1 MDHRVYLGLGANL
14 DQPAEQI
21 RAALRSLDGLPQSRL
36 VKSSALYTS
45 SPLGPQDQPDY
56 VNAVCL
62 LETQLAPDELL
73 HQLQRLEIEQGRV
86 KKRHWGERTIDL
98 DILLYDDLQLQS
110 EHLQI
115 PHSQMHL
122 RDFVLVPLAEIAPG
136 VVIPGLGKVEE
147 LISDLQDSFLRTL

>member
-1 MDHRVYLGLGANL
+1 MVHHVYIGLGANL
-14 DQPAEQI
+14 DQPAEQV
-21 RAALRSLDGLPQSRL
+21 RAALRSLDNLSQSRV

-73 HQLQRLEIEQGRV
+73 QRLQKLEIEQGRV
-86 KKRHWGERTIDL
+86 KKRHWGERIIDL

-122 RDFVLVPLAEIAPG
+122 RDFVLVPLVEIAPG
-136 VVIPGLGKVEE
+136 VVIPGHGKIEE
-147 LISDLQDSFLRTL
+147 LIAALQDSFLRAL

>member
-1 MDHRVYLGLGANL
+1 MAHRVFLGLGANL

-21 RAALRSLDGLPQSRL
+21 RAALRALDSLPQSR
-36 VKSSALYTS
+36 VIKSSALYTS

-73 HQLQRLEIEQGRV
+73 QQLQRLEIEQGRV

-136 VVIPGLGKVEE
+136 ILVPGRDKVEE
-147 LISDLQDSFLRTL
+147 LIAGLQDSFLRTI